1 MAEIYSLQRKTLSA
15 LDRVERIASLNE
27 WFVDRAADDEVNMI
41 IATTW
46 GDLTISLNWRD
57 DFESLHIACSLDG
70 RVPGNRREEVARLVT
85 LLNEQLYFGHFDLW
99 RQDGTIVFRNS
110 LILSGGAGTSDAQCE
125 TLIQLAVEACER
137 YFPSFQF
144 VIWAGKTAE
153 QSLAASLLETAG
165 EA

>member
-1 MAEIYSLQRKTLSA
+1 MIGRGPA
-15 LDRVERIASLNE
+15 N
-27 WFVDRAADDEVNMI
+27 RAGNLPA
-41 IATTW
+41 
-46 GDLTISLNWRD
+46 DLTSFI
-57 DFESLHIACSLDG
+57 G
-70 RVPGNRREEVARLVT
+70 REVDLANVRHLLTVGRLVT

-153 QSLAASLLETAG
+153 QSRAASLLETAG